1 MPRPGRV
8 ARRRLRRACY
18 AGIAA
23 CYVLSVPWYRAADGA
38 PDLVAGLP
46 DWVAV
51 ALGCYVVAAALNAAA
66 WTLAD
71 VRDDDGGDE
80 AP

>member
-1 MPRPGRV
+1 VLRPGRV

-23 CYVLSVPWYRAADGA
+23 CYVLSVPWYR
-38 PDLVAGLP
+38 VP

-71 VRDDDGGDE
+71 VRDDDGGD
-80 AP
+80 ATP